1 MRARCDRFLYCPVC
15 WSRSNAGKH
24 RAGVRIGSQRRRKIV
39 IEHLSPDRVDRAVAQ
54 AVKPM
59 WKGSTHAGE
68 RRFAKPLLDDRNELL
83 VVAVAIARPQQ
94 IEHVVFHDVR
104 IDNPCNNPVTRACG
118 RIFRNGAC
126 ALPKRLKFVDGIRWR
141 RRDEAK
147 IDTCIRHGEVKLGI
161 SPCQLDR
168 IYAPCEAG
176 RSRPQPGV
184 FSLLA
189 QPLWSRRDV
198 AMRRP

>member
-1 MRARCDRFLYCPVC
+1 
-15 WSRSNAGKH
+15 
-24 RAGVRIGSQRRRKIV
+24 
-39 IEHLSPDRVDRAVAQ
+39 
-54 AVKPM
+54 M

-68 RRFAKPLLDDRNELL
+68 RRFAKALLDDRNELL

-104 IDNPCNNPVTRACG
+104 IDNPCNYPVTRACG
-118 RIFRNGAC
+118 RIFRNGAR

-161 SPCQLDR
+161 SPANSIESMRHAQRGDQ
-168 IYAPCEAG
+168 G
-176 RSRPQPGV
+176 RSPVYFLCWP
-184 FSLLA
+184 
-189 QPLWSRRDV
+189 SRYGHAATLR
-198 AMRRP
+198 